1 MKIHLIACGGA
12 VMHNLAIALHKKG
25 YTVTGSDDEIFEPAR
40 SNLAKYRLLPEA
52 WGWFP
57 DKITSD
63 LHAVILGMHARRDNP
78 ELVKALQSGV
88 KVYSFPEYLY
98 EQTKNKTRIV
108 VGGSHGKTSVTSM
121 IMHVLNRCGM
131 HFDYMVGAKIDGFD
145 TMVNIEE
152 ANEIAI
158 FEGDEYLTSCI
169 DPRPKFHWYKP
180 HIAVLTGIAW
190 DHINVFPTFDDY
202 IRQFS
207 MFVDIIDETGCLIY
221 FKNDENLQTLVEEK
235 TRLRCMPYYELDS
248 EIDGDRTIIKLRNNT
263 YETKLFGKHNMQNIN
278 AARLVCN
285 EIGINNE
292 QFFVALSNFKGAAK
306 RLQLVAENKSTAF
319 YIDFAHAPSKL
330 KATTEAVKQR
340 YPNRKLVACI
350 ELHTFSSLNKAF
362 LPQYFNSMDMA
373 DTAIVYFNPHV
384 LEHKNL
390 ESIDPETV
398 AQAFGEKVIV
408 FTNSLMLQEF
418 LLKTDWNNTNLLM
431 MSSGNFDGINFDTF
445 SKNIVHE

>member
-1 MKIHLIACGGA
+1 
-12 VMHNLAIALHKKG
+12 
-25 YTVTGSDDEIFEPAR
+25 
-40 SNLAKYRLLPEA
+40 
-52 WGWFP
+52 
-57 DKITSD
+57 
-63 LHAVILGMHARRDNP
+63 
-78 ELVKALQSGV
+78 
-88 KVYSFPEYLY
+88 
-98 EQTKNKTRIV
+98 
-108 VGGSHGKTSVTSM
+108 
-121 IMHVLNRCGM
+121 
-131 HFDYMVGAKIDGFD
+131 
-145 TMVNIEE
+145 
-152 ANEIAI
+152 
-158 FEGDEYLTSCI
+158 
-169 DPRPKFHWYKP
+169 
-180 HIAVLTGIAW
+180 
-190 DHINVFPTFDDY
+190 
-202 IRQFS
+202 

-263 YETKLFGKHNMQNIN
+263 YETKLFGKHNMQKIN